1 MKLNASSFIH
11 FRFTLRKYTKLYLTT
26 TVVLF
31 ATVAS
36 TS

>member
-1 MKLNASSFIH
+1 MLHPLF
-11 FRFTLRKYTKLYLTT
+11 FLDVYTSKFAKLYFTT
-26 TVVLF
+26 TVVLL

>member
-1 MKLNASSFIH
+1 MLHPLFI
-11 FRFTLRKYTKLYLTT
+11 LDVYYRKFAKLYFTT
-26 TVVLF
+26 TVVLL

>member
-1 MKLNASSFIH
+1 MKLNASSFI
-11 FRFTLRKYTKLYLTT
+11 FLDVYNRKFAKFYFTT
-26 TVVLF
+26 TVVLL